1 MKRIT
6 ESDTVK
12 FNSIFSN
19 LRFLSGTFS
28 SMNSLL
34 LKRILFVKQMK
45 SEIVSREAREKL
57 NKPSHLEKCN
67 KMGIILFKQENL
79 ESM

>member
-1 MKRIT
+1 
-6 ESDTVK
+6 
-12 FNSIFSN
+12 
-19 LRFLSGTFS
+19 
-28 SMNSLL
+28 
-34 LKRILFVKQMK
+34 MK

-79 ESM
+79 ESMWSKIVENMGNIIEKKIKTKT